1 MPEGGLAD
9 MRAPVIARV
18 ALAILVLSAASVGIP
33 AALAPHAF
41 YNDFP
46 FLAHWV
52 DRISPYNE
60 HLVTDVGGLY
70 LGFTVLFA
78 WAAWTLQPTLVRA
91 VCSAWLLA
99 AALHLGFHATHLD
112 NFDTADAIAELTS
125 LAFLL
130 IPAAVAIW
138 AVADPEPTAPEAPE
152 RR

>member
-1 MPEGGLAD
+1 
-9 MRAPVIARV
+9 MRAREIARI
-18 ALAILVLSAASVGIP
+18 ALIVLALSAASVGVP

-46 FLAHWV
+46 FLVHWV
-52 DRISPYNE
+52 DRIPPYNE

-78 WAAWTLQPTLVRA
+78 WAVWTLQPTLVRA

-112 NFDTADAIAELTS
+112 HFDTADAIGELSS

-130 IPAAVAIW
+130 VPAGVAIW
-138 AVADPEPTAPEAPE
+138 AVGDNPGRVSDAM
-152 RR
+152 RQ

>member
-1 MPEGGLAD
+1 MPEEGSEQ
-9 MRAPVIARV
+9 MRSPNVARV
-18 ALAILVLSAASVGIP
+18 ALAFLALSAASVGVT

-52 DRISPYNE
+52 DRIPPYNE

-112 NFDTADAIAELTS
+112 NFDTADAIAELSS

-130 IPAAVAIW
+130 IPPPIAIW
-138 AVADPEPTAPEAPE
+138 AVGAPRQATL
-152 RR
+152 